1 MSKKPAITV
10 TVTGAAGQI
19 GYSLLPMIASGRVF
33 GDDQPVKLM
42 LLDIPVA
49 EKSLGGSLMELEDGY
64 FPLLESAKGFTG
76 DAAEAFVGCDYAILL
91 GAFPRKQGME
101 RKDLMEKNVAIF
113 RDMGQAL
120 QKSASPDTKVLIVG
134 NPANTN
140 CRMCAEYAPKIPKQ
154 NFFAMTRLDHNR
166 VIGQVALKAGVSHA
180 DVRNVIIWGNHS
192 STQFPDVSNG
202 TVQGKPIEQVLGADT
217 FKGDFIKM
225 IQTRGAAVIAARGAS
240 SALSA
245 ARAAADHVK
254 SLFQGTA
261 PGEFVSM
268 GVWSEGGK
276 YGITDG
282 LYYSVPCRC
291 LGNGKYEVV
300 GDLPMNDFSKQ
311 MMKTTETELLEERE
325 EALQVLAAAGS
336 KM

>member
-1 MSKKPAITV
+1 
-10 TVTGAAGQI
+10 
-19 GYSLLPMIASGRVF
+19 
-33 GDDQPVKLM
+33 
-42 LLDIPVA
+42 
-49 EKSLGGSLMELEDGY
+49 MERKVEDGY

-76 DAAEAFVGCDYAILL
+76 DPAEAFVGCDYAILL

-101 RKDLMEKNVAIF
+101 RKDLMEKNVTIF

-120 QKSASPDTKVLIVG
+120 QKSASPDTKVLIV
-134 NPANTN
+134 
-140 CRMCAEYAPKIPKQ
+140 
-154 NFFAMTRLDHNR
+154 
-166 VIGQVALKAGVSHA
+166 
-180 DVRNVIIWGNHS
+180 GNHS

-268 GVWSEGGK
+268 G
-276 YGITDG
+276 
-282 LYYSVPCRC
+282 
-291 LGNGKYEVV
+291 
-300 GDLPMNDFSKQ
+300 
-311 MMKTTETELLEERE
+311 
-325 EALQVLAAAGS
+325 
-336 KM
+336 

>member
-1 MSKKPAITV
+1 
-10 TVTGAAGQI
+10 
-19 GYSLLPMIASGRVF
+19 
-33 GDDQPVKLM
+33 
-42 LLDIPVA
+42 
-49 EKSLGGSLMELEDGY
+49 MELEDGY
-64 FPLLESAKGFTG
+64 FPLLAGVQAFTG
-76 DAAEAFVGCDYAILL
+76 DPAEAFVGCDYAILL

-120 QKSASPDTKVLIVG
+120 NKSADANVKVLIVG

-166 VIGQVALKAGVSHA
+166 VLGQVAKKANVSVSE
-180 DVRNVIIWGNHS
+180 VRNVIIWGNHS
-192 STQFPDVSNG
+192 STQFPDVSHG
-202 TVQGKPIEQVLGADT
+202 TCQGKPIEQALGADT
-217 FKGDFIKM
+217 FKGDFIPM

-254 SLFQGTA
+254 SLYQGTA

-268 GVWSEGGK
+268 GVFSEGGK
-276 YGITDG
+276 YGIADG

-291 LGNGKYEVV
+291 LGQGKYEVV
-300 GDLPMNDFSKQ
+300 EGLPINDFSRE
-311 MMKTTETELLEERE
+311 MMKKTEKELLEERE
-325 EALQVLAAAGS
+325 EALQVLAAA